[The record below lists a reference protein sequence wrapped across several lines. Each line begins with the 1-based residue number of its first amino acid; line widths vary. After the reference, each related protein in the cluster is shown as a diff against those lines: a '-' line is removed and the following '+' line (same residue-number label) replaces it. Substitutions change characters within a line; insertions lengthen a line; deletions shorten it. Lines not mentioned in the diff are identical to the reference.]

1 MKSTLFPILA
11 ACAAAFLA
19 TGVPARAQDARLS
32 TVVIDPGHGGT
43 DPGCISRDGK
53 TQEKTVALDISQ
65 RLSDM
70 ITAAYPA
77 VKVVM
82 TRSDDTYIS
91 LPDRGKTANE
101 ASGDLFISIHV
112 NAVEKGTTARGFSIH
127 CLGQSSRKGNDLFS
141 KNLELCKREN
151 SVIKLDENQAQYQ
164 GFDPEDTQSYIFF
177 SLIQNSHLEQS
188 LIFAEDVATA
198 MADGPIGHSRGVSQ
212 DPFYVL
218 WTTAMP
224 SVLIEV
230 GFMTNPDDL
239 ATLRTEKGRDGIA
252 RSIFRAFTTYK
263 ARYDHS
269 VGAVGEEPVA
279 DKNTGKETAETA
291 APAVIPSEG
300 VCYGVQILAIGKKMD
315 LADPYFQG
323 YVPTVIETETLN
335 KYVVGVST
343 SQNEAK
349 KNLKSVKK
357 KFPDAYLVKIENG
370 NTTPVK

>member
-11 ACAAAFLA
+11 ACAAAILA
-19 TGVPARAQDARLS
+19 SSVPAPAQDARLS

-43 DPGCISRDGK
+43 DPGCLSRDGK
-53 TQEKTVALDISQ
+53 TREKTVTLDIAQ
-65 RLSDM
+65 RLADK

-77 VKVVM
+77 VKVEM
-82 TRSDDTYIS
+82 TRDDDTYIS
-91 LPDRGKTANE
+91 LPDRGKKANE
-101 ASGDLFISIHV
+101 AGGDLFISIHV
-112 NAVEKGTTARGFSIH
+112 NAVEKGTTAHGYSIH

-151 SVIKLDENQAQYQ
+151 SVIKLDEDQAQYQ

-188 LIFAEDVATA
+188 LVFAEDVATA
-198 MADGPIGHSRGVSQ
+198 MSDGPITYNRGVSQ

-230 GFMTNPDDL
+230 GFMTNPGDL
-239 ATLRTEKGRDGIA
+239 AILRTDAGRDGIA
-252 RSIFRAFTTYK
+252 QDIFRAFATYK

-269 VGAVGEEPVA
+269 VGA
-279 DKNTGKETAETA
+279 AEDL
-291 APAVIPSEG
+291 VIPEAAAKPVKADTPAQAIAPDG
-300 VCYGVQILAIGKKMD
+300 VQYGVQILAIGKKMD
-315 LADPYFQG
+315 LSDPYFQG
-323 YVPTVIETETLN
+323 YVPTVIDAGTIR
-335 KYVVGVST
+335 KYVVGVS
-343 SQNEAK
+343 SSLNDAK
-349 KNLKSVKK
+349 KQLKSVKK
-357 KFPDAYLVKIENG
+357 KFPDAYLVKIEDG